1 MIHLFAQLTSE
12 CEFTTLSKAYSNGH
26 TEQQTKTMGSPMS
39 ELNQHWNQIFD
50 NKQGDELGWFEDD
63 ISQTLKFV
71 DQMSLS
77 APSRI
82 FIPGAGT
89 SQLVDKLYADCHQLL
104 LNDLSDSALAQL
116 KERLIQDHDREN
128 NAEYLVQDISQPL
141 NIEADSID
149 AWIDRAV
156 FHFLLNENAIQGYFN
171 NLKSAVKKGG
181 YVLLAEFS
189 KQGDKKCAGLGVH
202 QYDLKEMQ
210 QRLGSGFQLIA
221 AEEFEF
227 INPFG
232 DSRPY
237 IYGLFK
243 RQ

>member
-1 MIHLFAQLTSE
+1 VNAGSQLSD
-12 CEFTTLSKAYSNGH
+12 KACFNSNIGGL
-26 TEQQTKTMGSPMS
+26 QAADMN
-39 ELNQHWNQIFD
+39 ELNQHWNQIFE

-63 ISQTLKFV
+63 ISQTLKFI

-89 SQLVDKLYADCHQLL
+89 SQLVDKLYGDGHQLL

-116 KERLIQDHDREN
+116 QQRLTQDHDRGN
-128 NAEYLVQDISQPL
+128 DAEYLEQDISQPL
-141 NIEADSID
+141 NIETDSID

-156 FHFLLNENAIQGYFN
+156 LHFLLDESAIQGYFD
-171 NLKSAVKKGG
+171 NLKSSVKKGG

-189 KQGDKKCAGLGVH
+189 KQGAKKCAGLEVH
-202 QYDLKEMQ
+202 QYDLEEML
-210 QRLGSGFQLIA
+210 QRLGDGFRLIT
-221 AEEFEF
+221 AEDFEF

-243 RQ
+243 HSL